1 MSLNVWDRCV
11 QGSRDAKA
19 AEYNSEQTDCEMQ
32 KVDLQKKHEDT
43 LSTAAQ
49 LENDLEQLRQIYK
62 EKSEVKLMGLELMH
76 WFTVKII
83 FEVLYNFRWTQI
95 HILLIWKAPPREM
108 KQEKKKNIH
117 LKILYS
123 LFAFD

>member
-1 MSLNVWDRCV
+1 
-11 QGSRDAKA
+11 
-19 AEYNSEQTDCEMQ
+19 MQ
-32 KVDLQKKHEDT
+32 KVDLQKKYEDT

-62 EKSEVKLMGLELMH
+62 EKSEVKLMGIELMH
-76 WFTVKII
+76 WFTVEII

-108 KQEKKKNIH
+108 KQEKKA
-117 LKILYS
+117 YS
-123 LFAFD
+123 S